1 MSEKQLK
8 VSVDDDK
15 LDTGTVLELM
25 ELQEA
30 LSGDKPASAMRRMIE
45 LLQPAVLSI
54 EYGGAPLDTLL
65 KVPFKQL
72 QTALSQIMGALSG
85 QADPN

>member
-1 MSEKQLK
+1 MSDQLLK

-30 LSGDKPASAMRRMIE
+30 LSGDKPAAAMRKMIE
-45 LLQPAVLSI
+45 LLEPAVVSI
-54 EYGGAPLDTLL
+54 VYNEKPVEALM
-65 KVPFKQL
+65 KIPFKHL
-72 QTALSQIMGALSG
+72 QSALQQVMAVLGN
-85 QADPN
+85 ADPN

>member
-1 MSEKQLK
+1 MSDELK

-30 LSGDKPASAMRRMIE
+30 LSGDKPAAAMRRMIE
-45 LLQPAVLSI
+45 VIQPAVVSI
-54 EYGGAPLDTLL
+54 IYNGEPVESLL
-65 KVPFKQL
+65 KVPFKHL
-72 QTALSQIMGALSG
+72 QKALAQVMAVLGNT
-85 QADPN
+85 DPN

>member
-1 MSEKQLK
+1 MSDELK

-30 LSGDKPASAMRRMIE
+30 LSGDKPAAAMRRMIE
-45 LLQPAVLSI
+45 VIQPAVVSI
-54 EYGGAPLDTLL
+54 VYNGEPVESLL
-65 KVPFKQL
+65 RVPFKHL
-72 QTALSQIMGALSG
+72 QKALQQVLAVLGN
-85 QADPN
+85 ADPN

>member
-1 MSEKQLK
+1 MSDELK

-30 LSGDKPASAMRRMIE
+30 LSGDKPAAAMRRMIE
-45 LLQPAVLSI
+45 VIQPAVVSI
-54 EYGGAPLDTLL
+54 VYNGEPVESLL
-65 KVPFKQL
+65 KVPFKHL
-72 QTALSQIMGALSG
+72 QKALAQVMAVLGNT
-85 QADPN
+85 DPN

>member
-1 MSEKQLK
+1 MSDQLLK

-30 LSGDKPASAMRRMIE
+30 LSGDKPAAAMRRMIE
-45 LLQPAVLSI
+45 LLEPAVVSI
-54 EYGGAPLDTLL
+54 VYNEKPVEALM
-65 KVPFKQL
+65 KIPFKHL
-72 QTALSQIMGALSG
+72 QSALQQVMAVLGN
-85 QADPN
+85 ADPN